1 MYNKI
6 ASIILNLAKAN
17 GSGAVHVSQPD
28 AEREK
33 IAGKLFVLA
42 EIEGRK
48 ADIDKL
54 LNFLITEL
62 EENYYHDE
70 KIFLIG
76 KLEGLKVENIFEAA
90 LAKTNKSLNE
100 FIKDHKI
107 KLDPGATDLSVGV
120 VCGSKIHFS
129 SFGRNRSLLIYRRQ
143 NGFEIINVETDAK
156 QSETKASKDTK
167 KSPSASNIFS
177 SVISGEVPLGS
188 YFVFA
193 SESLPEYISG
203 LELVKIITKLP
214 PIVAAEQI
222 KNVLAKINNYV
233 PFLGIIIKN
242 TNEDPNKKLEE
253 IPSSPKSAHNSIS
266 SLNHTEKKTEHMLAP
281 AGLINIAN
289 IKRNAKDLVSKIGIK
304 IKPSKTAPLK
314 EDPSRSSDY
323 MNASKKAKLLNLP
336 SSSSFLKPPKVFLKK
351 SSSNVAS
358 GFKSF
363 ISFTPRLFSA
373 SFWKGLFTS
382 LKSWFKNLNRKN
394 ALLFASLILVLV
406 VMTVSI
412 IRVNKQKQ
420 EQADLNN
427 FNITLNEIKE
437 KEVLI
442 DSFLLYNNSDGA
454 INVLSNIENLVADLP
469 EKKDYQISAKAELNQ
484 RVNDLQDKILG
495 IERIGSLEPVAN
507 YSELGLKSIIKTKD
521 ALYAN
526 SSSNIYKLNL
536 ENSQSESID
545 TEASNN
551 IGLSR
556 LSLNAADKEEIY
568 YLSEDKALILDPKD
582 NSLKTNTLSNYSE
595 DEAYSS
601 FDVYNNWLYLS
612 ANNKNQIYRYS
623 TDFKTRTAWFSED
636 VDLSSLSDIYID
648 GDIYTLDSSA
658 KINKYRR
665 GQAIAYENKPPL
677 PQISNARKIRGDGT
691 SLYVLADENRFL
703 VFSKDS
709 GKLNNQYIF
718 NDLNITDFS
727 LDKESKSVLLLAGG
741 QIYSFPL

>member
-48 ADIDKL
+48 TDIDKL
-54 LNFLITEL
+54 LDFLISEL

-76 KLEGLKVENIFEAA
+76 KLDGLKVENIFEAA

-107 KLDPGATDLSVGV
+107 KLDPSATDLSVGV

-143 NGFEIINVETDAK
+143 DGFEIINVETDAK
-156 QSETKASKDTK
+156 LSETKANKDTK

-188 YFVFA
+188 YFIFA

-222 KNVLAKINNYV
+222 KNVLSKINNYV

-242 TNEDPNKKLEE
+242 TNEDPSKKIEE

-289 IKRNAKDLVSKIGIK
+289 IKRNAKNLVSKIGIK
-304 IKPSKTAPLK
+304 IKSSKNSKTKTDTNKP
-314 EDPSRSSDY
+314 SDY
-323 MNASKKAKLLNLP
+323 MNASKKDKLLNLP
-336 SSSSFLKPPKVFLKK
+336 NSSSFLKPPKVFLKK
-351 SSSNVAS
+351 SSSNLVS
-358 GFKSF
+358 GLKSF
-363 ISFTPRLFSA
+363 ASFAPRLFSA
-373 SFWKGLFTS
+373 SFWKGLFAS

-394 ALLFASLILVLV
+394 ALLFASLIVVLV
-406 VMTVSI
+406 VMTISI
-412 IRVNKQKQ
+412 VNVNKQKQ
-420 EQADLNN
+420 EKADLNN
-427 FNITLNEIKE
+427 FNITLSEIKE

-442 DSFLLYNNSDGA
+442 DSFLLYDNSDGA
-454 INVLSNIENLVADLP
+454 INVLSNIENLVAELP
-469 EKKDYQISAKAELNQ
+469 EKKDYQITAKAELSQ
-484 RVNDLQDKILG
+484 RVSDLQDKILG
-495 IERIGSLEPVAN
+495 IKRIDSLDPLAN
-507 YSELGLKSIIKTKD
+507 YSELELKSIIKTKD

-526 SSSNIYKLNL
+526 SNSNIYSLAL
-536 ENSQSESID
+536 ENNESEVID
-545 TEASNN
+545 TEASN
-551 IGLSR
+551 ISLSR
-556 LSLNAADKEEIY
+556 LSLNAADKEELY
-568 YLSEDKALILDPKD
+568 YLSEDKVFILDPKD
-582 NSLKTNTLSNYSE
+582 NSLKTNTLANYSE

-601 FDVYNNWLYLS
+601 FDIYNNWLYLS
-612 ANNKNQIYRYS
+612 ANNKNQIYRYN
-623 TDFKTRTAWFSED
+623 TDFKARTAWFSED

-658 KINKYRR
+658 KIGKYRR
-665 GQAIAYENKPPL
+665 GQSIAYENKAPL

-703 VFSKDS
+703 VFSKES
-709 GKLNNQYIF
+709 GKLSSQYIF

-727 LDKESKSVLLLAGG
+727 LDSENKSVLLLAGG